1 MAMAQLGRLRRPS
14 HFSLVDRINLK
25 NQLKSSKASLFSGF
39 DDHWCVKKQSLHLC
53 RALQDKRL
61 VFSTWASRVCSRNQF
76 ETSKIQY
83 FCSKC
88 TLFREKLFSLSVL
101 RGLCTDGRKRD
112 SKFSHKNTQAVVK
125 GQAAFVDYLHAT
137 RGLQFTDA
145 EHISKNSPIFL
156 GRLLKKVEN
165 EEDVERALMRYFR
178 YHPIYEFE
186 PFFESLGL
194 KPSEYN
200 QLLPRDLMFLS
211 DDEMLLENY
220 HVLCNYGIARGKIGK
235 IYKEAAE
242 VFKYDFGLLSSKL
255 QAYEGLGLSKTNVI
269 KLVAS
274 SPQLLVR
281 EVDRMMFVKVLELLE
296 SMGIQRDWI
305 GGILSEKNT
314 YNWGRTLMLL
324 HFLHHLGLSS
334 QEVAI
339 FIRKQPNVISDGSGK
354 AVFLLIGLL
363 VKMGGREK
371 EVIAMFTQF
380 PSVQIGS
387 YIKNVL
393 RGLQFL
399 IGIEMDHSDIQNLI
413 CTHMDIFGMCKLKRP
428 NSIITTLN
436 VGKKR
441 LCRIIKN
448 DPHELKKYA
457 FGLKVTPLP
466 NSGDDERSLME
477 KKKFLL
483 RLGFVENSKEMNKA
497 LKVFRGK
504 GDDLQNR
511 YDFLVKAGFDANDVS
526 NMIKM
531 APQIL
536 NQKIDVLQ
544 RKLDFLLNNL
554 GYPLSTLV
562 AFPSYMSYTVGR
574 VKLRFLMY
582 DWLKDRA
589 RANPGLALSSVL
601 ACSDKLFIK
610 RFVNCDPKGPE
621 VWENFKKGLSSG

>member
-1 MAMAQLGRLRRPS
+1 MFQLGRLRKPS
-14 HFSLVDRINLK
+14 PFSLVDEINLK
-25 NQLKSSKASLFSGF
+25 NQLKLSKALIFSIF
-39 DDHWCVKKQSLHLC
+39 DDHWCVKNRTLNLC
-53 RALQDKRL
+53 RALQDKRS
-61 VFSTWASRVCSRNQF
+61 VFSTRSSRVCSRNQF
-76 ETSKIQY
+76 ETSKNQY
-83 FCSKC
+83 LCSKG
-88 TLFREKLFSLSVL
+88 TLFREKLFSLSVV

-112 SKFSHKNTQAVVK
+112 SRFSHKIAQTVVK
-125 GQAAFVDYLHAT
+125 GQAAFVDYLHGT
-137 RGLQFTDA
+137 RGLHFTDA
-145 EHISKNSPIFL
+145 EHMSKNSPIFL
-156 GRLLKKVEN
+156 GRLLEKLEN
-165 EEDVERALMRYFR
+165 EKDVERALMRYFR
-178 YHPIYEFE
+178 YHPINEFE

-200 QLLPRDLMFLS
+200 QFLPRDLMFLS
-211 DDEMLLENY
+211 DDEMLLENF

-235 IYKEAAE
+235 IYKEATE
-242 VFKYDFGLLSSKL
+242 VFKYDFGLLTSKL
-255 QAYEGLGLSKTNVI
+255 QAYEGLGLSKTSVI

-274 SPQLLVR
+274 SPQLLVGETNR
-281 EVDRMMFVKVLELLE
+281 MFVKVLEHLE
-296 SMGIQRDWI
+296 SIDIQRDWI

-314 YNWGRTLMLL
+314 YNWSRTLMLL
-324 HFLHHLGLSS
+324 QFLRHLGLSS

-339 FIRKQPNVISDGSGK
+339 FIRKHPNVISDGSGK
-354 AVFLLIGLL
+354 IVFLLIGLL

-399 IGIEMDHSDIQNLI
+399 IDIEMDHSDIQNLI
-413 CTHMDIFGMCKLKRP
+413 CTHMDIFGLCKLKKP
-428 NSIITTLN
+428 NSILTTLN

-448 DPHELKKYA
+448 DPHVLKKYA

-466 NSGDDERSLME
+466 NCGDDERSLME

-504 GDDLQNR
+504 GDELQNR

-531 APQIL
+531 SPHIL
-536 NQKIDVLQ
+536 NQKIDVL
-544 RKLDFLLNNL
+544 RSKLDFLLNNL
-554 GYPLSTLV
+554 GYPLSSLV
-562 AFPSYMSYTVGR
+562 VFPSYMSYTVGR

-589 RANPGLALSSVL
+589 KVKPGLALSSVL
-601 ACSDKLFIK
+601 ACSDKMFMK

-621 VWENFKKGLSSG
+621 VWENFKKALFSGW